1 MQTGII
7 ILNVF
12 AAIWVVLGLVFMQ
25 APSWMLVG
33 PVLLS
38 LGLVGWSWKKREMAS
53 NQGEAE
59 SRRIGRLV
67 GLWSGAEGLA
77 ILLAAIILGNLGKF
91 SLFTPVLSVIVGAH
105 FFPLARGIPMR
116 LYYLTGGLLMVLGTG
131 AMPTPYPFSWVITGI
146 GAALVLWLTV
156 LVLRAC
162 AGGKFNRE
170 RV

>member
-1 MQTGII
+1 
-7 ILNVF
+7 LL
-12 AAIWVVLGLVFMQ
+12 VL
-25 APSWMLVG
+25 PSDADGYHHFKCLCRD
-33 PVLLS
+33 
-38 LGLVGWSWKKREMAS
+38 LGRSRARVHASAFVDVGWPGTIVPGFSWLVWKKREMAS

-77 ILLAAIILGNLGKF
+77 ILLAAIILGNLGEF

-131 AMPTPYPFSWVITGI
+131 ATPDAVSAKAHGHNH
-146 GAALVLWLTV
+146 LVTWRRTAKHIAPG
-156 LVLRAC
+156 R
-162 AGGKFNRE
+162 
-170 RV
+170 